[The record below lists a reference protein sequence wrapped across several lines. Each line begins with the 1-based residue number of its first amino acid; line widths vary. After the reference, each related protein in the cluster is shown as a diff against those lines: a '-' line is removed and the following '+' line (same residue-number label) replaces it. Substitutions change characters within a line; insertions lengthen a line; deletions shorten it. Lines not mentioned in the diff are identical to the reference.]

1 MDLPSFVE
9 FAKFVVVHRLG
20 NGVEFE
26 FNKADWRLNQNRN
39 HLLEEAGIKFF
50 PRFFP
55 MGHLS
60 FAQEQTS
67 TYLPAP
73 LSRTALDTAV
83 PLAFTVLIQ

>member
-9 FAKFVVVHRLG
+9 FAKLVVVHRLG

-39 HLLEEAGIKFF
+39 HLLEEVGIKFF

-60 FAQEQTS
+60 FAQQTP
-67 TYLPAP
+67 TYLPSP
-73 LSRTALDTAV
+73 LSWTALDTAV
-83 PLAFTVLIQ
+83 PLAFTVLIR